1 MEISFV
7 TSKLEA
13 LKTGTL
19 YAQLIGARTL
29 SGERVLRFDNCNSRL
44 ASFPVS
50 GRLGALKVVSLVQ
63 PTGTSAYL
71 TLVSWYV
78 AELLSSRMTCLF
90 VGCKFYMV
98 EGR

>member
-1 MEISFV
+1 M
-7 TSKLEA
+7 
-13 LKTGTL
+13 
-19 YAQLIGARTL
+19 
-29 SGERVLRFDNCNSRL
+29 
-44 ASFPVS
+44 
-50 GRLGALKVVSLVQ
+50 KVVSLVQ